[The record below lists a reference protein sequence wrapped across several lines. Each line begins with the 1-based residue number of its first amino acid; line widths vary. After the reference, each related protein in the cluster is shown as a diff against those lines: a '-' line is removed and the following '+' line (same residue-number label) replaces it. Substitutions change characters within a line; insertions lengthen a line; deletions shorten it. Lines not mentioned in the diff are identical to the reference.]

1 MANCLA
7 KFFSG
12 TSTVIDK
19 VDFCHIFYFLLEQ
32 LLEFVLMS
40 SCLIKHKTIAS
51 FVVLMK
57 YLSILKMSLVRMR
70 MSKLR
75 FRLS

>member
-19 VDFCHIFYFLLEQ
+19 VDFCHIFLFLARTTVRIRLNV
-32 LLEFVLMS
+32 LLLD
-40 SCLIKHKTIAS
+40 KA
-51 FVVLMK
+51 
-57 YLSILKMSLVRMR
+57 
-70 MSKLR
+70 
-75 FRLS
+75 